1 MTSRTSAIRI
11 LERIADRQTR
21 SNQRLLLT
29 NPGDRV
35 GAPVARGA
43 SHRTGLVPFTS
54 GSSGRWVM
62 TPTAGRLTT
71 SRYPRDNKSCSGA
84 SMC

>member
-1 MTSRTSAIRI
+1 MRPPSAESLNRKGEPANTG
-11 LERIADRQTR
+11 LD
-21 SNQRLLLT
+21 LT
-29 NPGDRV
+29 IPGDRV

-43 SHRTGLVPFTS
+43 SHRTGLVLITS

-71 SRYPRDNKSCSGA
+71 SRYPSGSRNCTEA
-84 SMC
+84 TMC